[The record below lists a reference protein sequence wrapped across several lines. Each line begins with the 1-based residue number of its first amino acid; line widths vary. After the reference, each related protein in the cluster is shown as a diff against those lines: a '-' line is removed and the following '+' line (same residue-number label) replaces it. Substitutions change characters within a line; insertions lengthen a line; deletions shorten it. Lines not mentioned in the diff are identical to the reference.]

1 MRLSQTL
8 LDTVEAALP
17 QASETGLATRAV
29 HDRVGGWNRTTIRHA
44 LRELIRQRRA
54 AFSGRDRHRRYRRAA
69 PGGAPQP
76 APQLEGPTATPP
88 KPARSW
94 ADYATRGDGSVRA
107 PDESAVAAAMRR
119 LGLRYRDVDAAAL
132 LAEERMAGWFRR
144 PRSNAELTRAVFGDP
159 APRQLAGR
167 RTR

>member
-44 LRELIRQRRA
+44 LRELVRQRRA
-54 AFSGRDRHRRYRRAA
+54 AFSGRDRHRRYRRAV
-69 PGGAPQP
+69 PGELPQYEPRAETPTP
-76 APQLEGPTATPP
+76 ARP

-94 ADYATRGDGSVRA
+94 ADYAARGDGRVRA
-107 PDESAVAAAMRR
+107 PDEGAVAAAMRR
-119 LGLRYRDVDAAAL
+119 LGLRYRDIDAAAL

-144 PRSNAELTRAVFGDP
+144 SRSNAELTRAVFGDP
-159 APRQLAGR
+159 APRQTARR